1 MESIKEKFHVL
12 IDTIEDES
20 QLDSYYSIIST
31 IQNKEG
37 EKSNENRYGKL
48 YQKLTESQKKELEI
62 AYFESFDEK
71 NLIPHEE
78 VKKKYMK
85 WLMK

>member
-12 IDTIEDES
+12 IDGIEDENK
-20 QLDSYYSIIST
+20 LNACYSIISN
-31 IQNKEG
+31 IQKKEEG
-37 EKSNENRYGKL
+37 ISDENRYGKL
-48 YQKLTESQKKELEI
+48 FQKLTESQKKELEI

-71 NLIPHEE
+71 KLIPHEE